1 MVDTEQPEY
10 SKQFLKIL
18 WEYQLFRVFE
28 TERLRKP
35 KFSKATK
42 SFLFRK
48 ATLQLRTAVKPV
60 EVSVGFHCVRRKSW
74 LICSK
79 IDPKR
84 KHQRKSQFTD
94 CNYTL
99 TWQFLVILHWYACGV
114 DGRADV
120 RSRDYQNF

>member
-28 TERLRKP
+28 TERLRKVCVAKSIRNANTNESP
-35 KFSKATK
+35 NLLIAT
-42 SFLFRK
+42 
-48 ATLQLRTAVKPV
+48 TL
-60 EVSVGFHCVRRKSW
+60 
-74 LICSK
+74 
-79 IDPKR
+79 
-84 KHQRKSQFTD
+84 
-94 CNYTL
+94 
-99 TWQFLVILHWYACGV
+99 WQFLVILHWYACGV